1 MKKKRIFTAV
11 AFTFALVF
19 SLFSPK
25 VVSAAYIDDNAQEAL
40 KRINEIRLEAKNE
53 NILALKYNNDTYLGQ
68 SAHASGSELKWSK
81 SAIEMSKTRADE
93 CQSQGKISHTRP
105 NGTTAVNIV
114 GTYSLENLAMAWGQK
129 QTMLDAV
136 NSWYTEK
143 EAYLEHIRF
152 LNGETTTDTTKQWGH
167 YSTLIGNEFTS
178 VGLGTVYYQGTTQ
191 YGMESITAGEFSN
204 ATDYVDQ
211 YQEKTEDKTDDKD
224 TVGIHNIFKAKDHS
238 KIERYKERIFNK
250 LLYCESEIDVS
261 DIDINENEIS
271 YVNTAGMQLYGSFAT
286 RWLVLENPFMNGV
299 AITGY
304 PEFRYKDN
312 GNVKTVKFTLHP
324 AWKKELIEKAI
335 ANYDKAI
342 SLVKDGDTDFAKAL
356 KLHDW
361 IVNNI
366 TYGDMTNGGNGIN
379 ALANKKAVC
388 AGYAYTYQFLLSQAG
403 VESIYV
409 AADTNVE
416 THAWNLVKIEDH
428 YFHVDCTWDVGV
440 VGQTTGKHKY
450 FLLNDEEFNADNKHG
465 EYWKQSGKYPQN
477 NKCSIENKF
486 YVDNVGITSDD
497 QIANNPLKIHHE
509 YDSSTTYN
517 TSATEHWRT
526 CVAGVEVHEKH
537 DGTPCSICHYHG
549 KEECNHHWENKHDD
563 TKHWQECSVCKEK
576 QNEENHTPSTAWKN
590 DGTNHWHECTVCTDV
605 KLDKAEHSWTQQH
618 DKTYHWKKCSVCGY
632 ETAKE
637 KHTPSTAWKNDG
649 TNHWHECTVCTD
661 VKLDKAEHSWTQ
673 QHDKTYHW
681 KKCSVCGYETAKE
694 KHNGNPC
701 GDCKYED
708 TTTGGKDNDSEQD
721 NKLETKPFTLG
732 SNQTS
737 TFRCTRSFDKFVDIL
752 IDGKEVPKE
761 YYTARSGSTIVE
773 ISSDYLNTLNKGKHT
788 VTFRYTD
795 KNVEGEFEIVGQS
808 NETTPDDKKE
818 DDSNKKD
825 DPSNKDNDS
834 NKKDDS
840 LKPSDN
846 GKKDESSKDPGQTG
860 EIVSGKTDKDSK
872 ETAKV
877 EPVKV
882 TEAKNTTVKAAAKT
896 GDQTNVL
903 YFIALL
909 VASLLVV
916 LSLIKQKL
924 INAK

>member
-11 AFTFALVF
+11 AFTLALVF

-53 NILALKYNNDTYLGQ
+53 NILALKYNNDNYLDQ
-68 SAHASGSELKWSK
+68 STDASGSELKWSK

-143 EAYLEHIRF
+143 KAYLEHIKF
-152 LNGETTTDTTKQWGH
+152 LNKETATDTTEQWGH

-178 VGLGTVYYQGTTQ
+178 VGLGTVYYQGTTK

-224 TVGIHNIFKAKDHS
+224 TVGIHNIFKEKDNS
-238 KIERYKERIFNK
+238 KLERFKARIFNQM
-250 LLYCESEIDVS
+250 LYRKEVIDVS
-261 DIDINENEIS
+261 DIDINSSEIIWTNALGTQITGQYATRYLIQQNEIHS
-271 YVNTAGMQLYGSFAT
+271 TASTDYT
-286 RWLVLENPFMNGV
+286 KN
-299 AITGY
+299 
-304 PEFRYKDN
+304 PEFTYKDN
-312 GNVKTVKFTLHP
+312 GNVETVKITYSSMWTFDFI
-324 AWKKELIEKAI
+324 KKVI
-335 ANYDKAI
+335 AGYDDAMK
-342 SLVKDGDTDFAKAL
+342 SLNSNDSDFAKAL

-361 IVNNI
+361 IVQNVA
-366 TYGDMTNGGNGIN
+366 YGDRYTTGGYAAN
-379 ALANKKAVC
+379 AFANRKAVC
-388 AGYAYTYQFLLSQAG
+388 EGFAYAYQFLLRQVG

-409 AADTNVE
+409 GAKTPSE
-416 THAWNLVKIEDH
+416 QHAWNLVKIDGH
-428 YFHVDCTWDVGV
+428 YFHVDCTWNVGT

-450 FLLNDEEFNADNKHG
+450 FLLNDEEFNEDGRHG
-465 EYWKQSGKYPQN
+465 EYWKESNKYPKN
-477 NKCSIENKF
+477 NLCSIENKF
-486 YVDNVGITSDD
+486 YMNNDTGITSDD
-497 QIANNPLKIHHE
+497 QIAQNPLKIHHE

-537 DGTPCSICHYHG
+537 DGTPCSICHYDG
-549 KEECNHHWENKHDD
+549 KEECNHHWVNKHDD

-605 KLDKAEHSWTQQH
+605 KLDE
-618 DKTYHWKKCSVCGY
+618 
-632 ETAKE
+632 AK
-637 KHTPSTAWKNDG
+637 
-649 TNHWHECTVCTD
+649 
-661 VKLDKAEHSWTQ
+661 HSWTQ

-708 TTTGGKDNDSEQD
+708 TTTGDKDNDSNQD
-721 NKLETKPFTLG
+721 NKLETKSFTLG

-737 TFRCTRSFDKFVDIL
+737 TFRCTRSFDKFVDVL

-773 ISSDYLNTLNKGKHT
+773 ISSNYLNTLSKGKHT
-788 VTFRYTD
+788 VTFRYKDT
-795 KNVEGEFEIVGQS
+795 NVEGEFEIVGQS
-808 NETTPDDKKE
+808 NETTPDDKK
-818 DDSNKKD
+818 DD
-825 DPSNKDNDS
+825 DS

-840 LKPSDN
+840 LKPSDD
-846 GKKDESSKDPGQTG
+846 GKKDESSKDQGQTG

-882 TEAKNTTVKAAAKT
+882 TEAKNTTVKTATKAAAKT

>member
-11 AFTFALVF
+11 AFTLALVF

-68 SAHASGSELKWSK
+68 STHASGSELKWSK

-143 EAYLEHIRF
+143 AAYLEHIRF
-152 LNGETTTDTTKQWGH
+152 LNGETATDTTEQWGH

-178 VGLGTVYYQGTTQ
+178 VGLGTVYYQGTTK

-224 TVGIHNIFKAKDHS
+224 TVGIHNIFKEKDNS
-238 KIERYKERIFNK
+238 KLERFKARIFNQM
-250 LLYCESEIDVS
+250 LYRKEVIDVS
-261 DIDINENEIS
+261 DIDINPSEIIWTNALGTQITGEYATRYLIQQNEIHS
-271 YVNTAGMQLYGSFAT
+271 TASTDYT
-286 RWLVLENPFMNGV
+286 KN
-299 AITGY
+299 
-304 PEFRYKDN
+304 PEFTIKDN
-312 GNVKTVKFTLHP
+312 GNVETVKITYSSMWTFDFI
-324 AWKKELIEKAI
+324 KKVI
-335 ANYDKAI
+335 AGYDDAMK
-342 SLVKDGDTDFAKAL
+342 SLNSNDSDFAKAL

-361 IVNNI
+361 IVQNVA
-366 TYGDMTNGGNGIN
+366 YGDRYTTGGYAAN
-379 ALANKKAVC
+379 AFANRKAVC
-388 AGYAYTYQFLLSQAG
+388 EGFAYAYQFLLRQVG

-409 AADTNVE
+409 GAKTPSE
-416 THAWNLVKIEDH
+416 QHAWNLVKIDGH
-428 YFHVDCTWDVGV
+428 YFHVDCTWNVGT

-450 FLLNDEEFNADNKHG
+450 FLLNDEEFNEDGRHG
-465 EYWKQSGKYPQN
+465 ESWKESNKYPKN
-477 NKCSIENKF
+477 NLCSIENKF
-486 YVDNVGITSDD
+486 YMNNDTGITSDD
-497 QIANNPLKIHHE
+497 QIAQNPLKIHHE

-637 KHTPSTAWKNDG
+637 KH
-649 TNHWHECTVCTD
+649 
-661 VKLDKAEHSWTQ
+661 
-673 QHDKTYHW
+673 
-681 KKCSVCGYETAKE
+681 
-694 KHNGNPC
+694 NGNPC

-708 TTTGGKDNDSEQD
+708 TTTGDKDNDSNQD
-721 NKLETKPFTLG
+721 NKLETKSFTLG

-752 IDGKEVPKE
+752 IDGKDVPTE

-773 ISSDYLNTLNKGKHT
+773 ISSNYLNTLSKGKHT

-795 KNVEGEFEIVGQS
+795 TNVEGEFEIVGQS
-808 NETTPDDKKE
+808 NETTPDDKK
-818 DDSNKKD
+818 DD
-825 DPSNKDNDS
+825 DS

-840 LKPSDN
+840 LKPSDD
-846 GKKDESSKDPGQTG
+846 GKKDESSKDQGQTG

-872 ETAKV
+872 GTAKV

-882 TEAKNTTVKAAAKT
+882 TEAKNTTVKTATKAAAKT

>member
-1 MKKKRIFTAV
+1 M
-11 AFTFALVF
+11 VF

-53 NILALKYNNDTYLGQ
+53 NILALKYNNDNYLDQ
-68 SAHASGSELKWSK
+68 STDASGSELKWSK

-93 CQSQGKISHTRP
+93 CQSQGKISHTCP
-105 NGTTAVNIV
+105 DGTTAVNIV

-143 EAYLEHIRF
+143 AAYLEHIKF
-152 LNGETTTDTTKQWGH
+152 LNKETATDTTKQWGH

-224 TVGIHNIFKAKDHS
+224 TVGIHNIFKEKDNS
-238 KIERYKERIFNK
+238 KLERFKARIFNQM
-250 LLYCESEIDVS
+250 LYRKEVIDVS
-261 DIDINENEIS
+261 DIDINSSEIIWTNALGTQITGQYATRYLIQQNEIHS
-271 YVNTAGMQLYGSFAT
+271 TASTDYT
-286 RWLVLENPFMNGV
+286 KN
-299 AITGY
+299 
-304 PEFRYKDN
+304 PEFTYKDN
-312 GNVKTVKFTLHP
+312 GNVETVKITYSSMWTFDFI
-324 AWKKELIEKAI
+324 KKVI
-335 ANYDKAI
+335 AGYDAAMN
-342 SLVKDGDTDFAKAL
+342 SLNSNDSDFAKAL

-361 IVNNI
+361 IVQNVA
-366 TYGDMTNGGNGIN
+366 YGDRYTTGGYAAN
-379 ALANKKAVC
+379 AFANRKAVC
-388 AGYAYTYQFLLSQAG
+388 EGFAYAYQFLLRQVG

-409 AADTNVE
+409 GAKTPSE
-416 THAWNLVKIEDH
+416 QHAWNLVKIDGH
-428 YFHVDCTWDVGV
+428 YFHVDCTWNVGT

-450 FLLNDEEFNADNKHG
+450 FLLNDEEFNEDGRHG
-465 EYWKQSGKYPQN
+465 EYWKESNKYPKN
-477 NKCSIENKF
+477 NLCSIENKF
-486 YVDNVGITSDD
+486 YMNNDTGITSDD
-497 QIANNPLKIHHE
+497 QIAKNPLKIHHE

-537 DGTPCSICHYHG
+537 DGTPCSICHYDG
-549 KEECNHHWENKHDD
+549 KEECNHQWVNKHDD
-563 TKHWQECSVCKEK
+563 TKHWQECSVCNEK
-576 QNEENHTPSTAWKN
+576 QNEEN
-590 DGTNHWHECTVCTDV
+590 
-605 KLDKAEHSWTQQH
+605 
-618 DKTYHWKKCSVCGY
+618 
-632 ETAKE
+632 
-637 KHTPSTAWKNDG
+637 HTPSTAWKNDG

-708 TTTGGKDNDSEQD
+708 TTTGDKDNDSNQD

-737 TFRCTRSFDKFVDIL
+737 TFRCTRSFDKFVNIL
-752 IDGKEVPKE
+752 IDRKEVPNE

-773 ISSDYLNTLNKGKHT
+773 ISSNYLNTLSKGKHT

-795 KNVEGEFEIVGQS
+795 TNVEGEFEIIAQS
-808 NETTPDDKKE
+808 NETNPDDKKD
-818 DDSNKKD
+818 DDSDKKD
-825 DPSNKDNDS
+825 DSGNKNDDT

-840 LKPSDN
+840 LKPSDD
-846 GKKDESSKDPGQTG
+846 GKKDESSKDQGQTG
-860 EIVSGKTDKDSK
+860 EIVSGKTDRDSK
-872 ETAKV
+872 ETAKIESAKTNVSNNTSVKTV
-877 EPVKV
+877 EK
-882 TEAKNTTVKAAAKT
+882 AKSTVKT
-896 GDQTNVL
+896 GDESNIVL
-903 YFIALL
+903 YVELGLMAVVECAILFLFNKKSQLL
-909 VASLLVV
+909 N
-916 LSLIKQKL
+916 K
-924 INAK
+924 

>member
-11 AFTFALVF
+11 AFTLALVF

-53 NILALKYNNDTYLGQ
+53 NILALKYNNKDYLDQ
-68 SAHASGSELKWSK
+68 STNASGSELKWSK

-105 NGTTAVNIV
+105 DGTTAVNIV

-136 NSWYTEK
+136 NSWYSEK
-143 EAYLEHIRF
+143 DAYLEHIKY
-152 LNGETTTDTTKQWGH
+152 LKGETATDTTKQWGH

-178 VGLGTVYYQGTTQ
+178 VGLGTVYYQGTTK

-211 YQEKTEDKTDDKD
+211 YQEKTEHKTDDKD
-224 TVGIHNIFKAKDHS
+224 TTGIHDIFKAKGDS
-238 KIERYKERIFNK
+238 KIEKYKERIFNK

-304 PEFRYKDN
+304 PEFIYKDN

-324 AWKKELIEKAI
+324 AWKEELIKKAI

-342 SLVKDGDTDFAKAL
+342 SLVKEGDTDFAKAL

-388 AGYAYTYQFLLSQAG
+388 AGYAYTYQFLLSQVG

-409 AADTNVE
+409 AAATNVE
-416 THAWNLVKIEDH
+416 THAWNLVKIENH
-428 YFHVDCTWDVGV
+428 YFHVDCTWDVGI

-450 FLLNDEEFNADNKHG
+450 FLLNDEEFNADDKHG

-477 NKCSIENKF
+477 NKCSIANKF

-497 QIANNPLKIHHE
+497 QIAQNPLKIHHE

-637 KHTPSTAWKNDG
+637 KH
-649 TNHWHECTVCTD
+649 
-661 VKLDKAEHSWTQ
+661 
-673 QHDKTYHW
+673 
-681 KKCSVCGYETAKE
+681 
-694 KHNGNPC
+694 NGNPC

-708 TTTGGKDNDSEQD
+708 TTTGDKDNDSNQD
-721 NKLETKPFTLG
+721 NKLETKSFTLG

-737 TFRCTRSFDKFVDIL
+737 TFRCTRSFDKFVDVL

-773 ISSDYLNTLNKGKHT
+773 ISSNYLNTLSKGKHT
-788 VTFRYTD
+788 VTFRYKDT
-795 KNVEGEFEIVGQS
+795 NVEGEFEIVGQS
-808 NETTPDDKKE
+808 NETTPDDKK
-818 DDSNKKD
+818 DD
-825 DPSNKDNDS
+825 DS

-840 LKPSDN
+840 LKPSDD
-846 GKKDESSKDPGQTG
+846 GKKDESSKDQGQTG

-877 EPVKV
+877 
-882 TEAKNTTVKAAAKT
+882 TEAKNTTVKTATKAAAKT

>member
-68 SAHASGSELKWSK
+68 STHASGSELKWSK

-93 CQSQGKISHTRP
+93 CQSQEKISHTRP

-152 LNGETTTDTTKQWGH
+152 LNGETTTDTTEQWGH

-211 YQEKTEDKTDDKD
+211 YQEKTEDKTADKD
-224 TVGIHNIFKAKDHS
+224 TVGIHNIFKAKDDS
-238 KIERYKERIFNK
+238 KLERFKERIFNQM
-250 LLYCESEIDVS
+250 LYRKEAIDVS
-261 DIDINENEIS
+261 DIDINSSEIIWTNSLGTQITGEYATRYLIQQNEIHS
-271 YVNTAGMQLYGSFAT
+271 TASTDYT
-286 RWLVLENPFMNGV
+286 KN
-299 AITGY
+299 
-304 PEFRYKDN
+304 PEFTYKNN
-312 GNVKTVKFTLHP
+312 GNVATVKITYSSMWTFDFI
-324 AWKKELIEKAI
+324 KKVI
-335 ANYDKAI
+335 AGYDDAMN
-342 SLVKDGDTDFAKAL
+342 SLNSNDSDFAKAL

-361 IVNNI
+361 IVQNVA
-366 TYGDMTNGGNGIN
+366 YGDRYTTGGYAAN
-379 ALANKKAVC
+379 AFANRKAVC
-388 AGYAYTYQFLLSQAG
+388 EGFAYAYQFLLRQVG

-409 AADTNVE
+409 GAKTPSE
-416 THAWNLVKIEDH
+416 QHAWNLVKIDGH
-428 YFHVDCTWDVGV
+428 YFHVDCTWNVGT

-450 FLLNDEEFNADNKHG
+450 FLLNDEEFNKDGRHG
-465 EYWKQSGKYPQN
+465 EYWKESNKYPKN
-477 NKCSIENKF
+477 NLCSIENKF
-486 YVDNVGITSDD
+486 YMNNDTGITSDD
-497 QIANNPLKIHHE
+497 QIAKNPLKIHHE

-537 DGTPCSICHYHG
+537 DGTPCSICHYDG
-549 KEECNHHWENKHDD
+549 KEECNHQWENKHDD
-563 TKHWQECSVCKEK
+563 TKHWQECNVCKEK

-618 DKTYHWKKCSVCGY
+618 DKTYHWKKCSI
-632 ETAKE
+632 
-637 KHTPSTAWKNDG
+637 
-649 TNHWHECTVCTD
+649 
-661 VKLDKAEHSWTQ
+661 
-673 QHDKTYHW
+673 
-681 KKCSVCGYETAKE
+681 CGYETAKE

-708 TTTGGKDNDSEQD
+708 TTTGDKDNDSEKD
-721 NKLETKPFTLG
+721 NKLETKSFTLG

-752 IDGKEVPKE
+752 IDGKEVPRE

-773 ISSDYLNTLNKGKHT
+773 ISSDYLNTLSKGKHT

-808 NETTPDDKKE
+808 NETTPDDKKD

-825 DPSNKDNDS
+825 DPGNKDNDS

-840 LKPSDN
+840 LKPSDD
-846 GKKDESSKDPGQTG
+846 GKKDESSKDQGQTG

-872 ETAKV
+872 ETTKV

-882 TEAKNTTVKAAAKT
+882 TEAKNTTVKTATKAAAKT

-903 YFIALL
+903 YFMALL

>member
-1 MKKKRIFTAV
+1 M
-11 AFTFALVF
+11 
-19 SLFSPK
+19 
-25 VVSAAYIDDNAQEAL
+25 
-40 KRINEIRLEAKNE
+40 
-53 NILALKYNNDTYLGQ
+53 GQ
-68 SAHASGSELKWSK
+68 STHASGSELKWSK

-224 TVGIHNIFKAKDHS
+224 TVGIHNIFKAKDDS
-238 KIERYKERIFNK
+238 KLERFKERIFNQM
-250 LLYCESEIDVS
+250 LYRKEAIDVS
-261 DIDINENEIS
+261 DIDINESEIIWTNALGTQITGQYATRYLIQQNEIHS
-271 YVNTAGMQLYGSFAT
+271 TASTDYT
-286 RWLVLENPFMNGV
+286 KN
-299 AITGY
+299 
-304 PEFRYKDN
+304 PEFTYKDN
-312 GNVKTVKFTLHP
+312 GNVETVKITYSSMWTFDFI
-324 AWKKELIEKAI
+324 KKVI
-335 ANYDKAI
+335 AGYDAAMN
-342 SLVKDGDTDFAKAL
+342 SLNSNDSDFAKAL

-361 IVNNI
+361 IVQNVA
-366 TYGDMTNGGNGIN
+366 YGDRYTTGGYAAN
-379 ALANKKAVC
+379 AFANRKAVC
-388 AGYAYTYQFLLSQAG
+388 EGFAYAYQFLLRQVG

-409 AADTNVE
+409 GAKTPSE
-416 THAWNLVKIEDH
+416 QHAWNLVKIDGH
-428 YFHVDCTWDVGV
+428 YFHVDCTWNVGT

-450 FLLNDEEFNADNKHG
+450 FLLNDEEFNKDGRHG
-465 EYWKQSGKYPQN
+465 EYWKESNKYPKN
-477 NKCSIENKF
+477 NLCSIENKF
-486 YVDNVGITSDD
+486 YMNNDTGITSDD

-681 KKCSVCGYETAKE
+681 KKCSICGYETAKEKHTPSTAWKNDGTNHWHECTVCTDVKLDKAEHSWTQQHDKTYHWKKCSICGYETAKE

-903 YFIALL
+903 YFMALL

-916 LSLIKQKL
+916 LSLIKQKF